1 MKQNVFDKRAQSRP
15 SQTKNHNIKAAIEV
29 SALNAIG
36 DVKDTDFEGLDRDIE
51 RLNRS
56 LELTDKLS
64 EIDVQEFLADDFGAL
79 GDSRK

>member
-1 MKQNVFDKRAQSRP
+1 M
-15 SQTKNHNIKAAIEV
+15 